1 MSSGLEA
8 YKEMIS
14 RCYKCGY
21 CKFTGPVISQV
32 EIREA
37 PFYVNCPSYEKF
49 DFETYSA
56 SGRVWAAKGLVDGD
70 LKWSDR
76 LLEIAYACTTCGNCS
91 NQCAYDISKQVVQII
106 EALREEAVKAGIGPM
121 PAHRRFGEHLVN
133 QHNPYFE
140 PHKERLRWI
149 PKDLNTVDKADLLYF
164 VGCTSSYR
172 EKEIAHRTA
181 EMLNE
186 LGVQFAVASDEWC
199 CGSPLLRT
207 GQFDAAK
214 QHAKHNVDLIQG
226 MGVKTVL
233 TSCAGCYHTL
243 KADYPARFRLYP
255 RFRVLHATEYLE
267 KSLRDQGRMKLE
279 REESSKKMKVTYHDP
294 CHLGR
299 RSKVYDAPRAIIR
312 SLPGVELVE
321 MKRSRVNSLCCGAGG
336 GVKSAFP
343 EWSLEMACKRVQEAQ
358 ETGAEVLSS
367 ACPFCKRNLSDAVKD
382 TGSSLRVLDV
392 VELAY
397 EHMRK

>member
-1 MSSGLEA
+1 MSRGLEA
-8 YKEMIS
+8 YKEMVS

-49 DFETYSA
+49 SFETYSA

-76 LLEIAYACTTCGNCS
+76 LIDIAYACTTCGNCS
-91 NQCAYDISKQVVQII
+91 NQCAYEISKNVVQII
-106 EALREEAVKAGIGPM
+106 EALREDAVRAGVGPM
-121 PAHRRFGEHLVN
+121 PAHKKFGEHLVN

-140 PHKERLRWI
+140 SQKERLRWV
-149 PKDLNTVDKADLLYF
+149 PKDAVTLDKSDLLYF

-172 EKEIAHRTA
+172 EKEIAQKTA
-181 EMLNE
+181 ETLNE
-186 LGVQFAVASDEWC
+186 LGVEFAVASDEWC

-207 GQFDAAK
+207 GQVDAAK
-214 QHAKHNVDLIQG
+214 QHAMHNVELIQA
-226 MGVKTVL
+226 MGVKTVI

-243 KADYPARFRLYP
+243 KADYPAKFKLYP
-255 RFRVLHATEYLE
+255 RFRVQHVTEYLE
-267 KSLRDQGRMKLE
+267 KILKEKGRIEIKG
-279 REESSKKMKVTYHDP
+279 EESTEKTKVTYHDP

-299 RSKVYDAPRAIIR
+299 RSKVYDAPRSIIK
-312 SLPGVELVE
+312 SLPGLELIE

-343 EWSLEMACKRVQEAQ
+343 DWSLEMARSRVREAV
-358 ETGAEVLSS
+358 ETGADILTS

-382 TGSSLRVLDV
+382 TASSLKVLDV
-392 VELAY
+392 VELAWEY
-397 EHMRK
+397 LRR